1 MTIPTQLS
9 EKLLAA
15 LQSVLGE
22 NLPQGFVP
30 AVTPSQDLRFGDYQ
44 SNAAMVLA
52 KQVRTNPRALAT
64 QVVEAFGDS
73 DEFLDGYFDT
83 AYATDRCRC
92 ITENGRIAAATMAHL
107 AVLQKKQ

>member
-52 KQVRTNPRALAT
+52 KQVRSNPRALAT

-73 DEFLDGYFDT
+73 EMATLEIAGPGFINFRVRPEFFAGK
-83 AYATDRCRC
+83 AC
-92 ITENGRIAAATMAHL
+92 
-107 AVLQKKQ
+107 